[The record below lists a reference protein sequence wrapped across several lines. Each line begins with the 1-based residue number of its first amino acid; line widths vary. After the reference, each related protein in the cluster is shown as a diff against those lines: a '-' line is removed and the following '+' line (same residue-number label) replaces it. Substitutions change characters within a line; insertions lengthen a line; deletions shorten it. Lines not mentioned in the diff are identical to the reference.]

1 MSALHSDDLASSGLD
16 YDFLSKKGLV
26 RAISAADL
34 KKKLKIDDAISGL
47 EYIYTPTY
55 SRYKIYRKPLS
66 GFAAKAKDTRPKY
79 IQPEDS
85 TNHLYV
91 PPLTDW
97 DTVLEDATQTIAIT
111 EGEKKTIALNLRG
124 IPCVGLGGVN
134 SLGNRKK
141 GQMVLPELKEYVTGG
156 RNVLIIFDI
165 DEGFT
170 TMKPEV
176 ARAALTLA
184 NLILELGGN
193 PKIVTL
199 PSDGTKKC
207 AVDDWLQT
215 HDLSSM
221 ALYLEIVR
229 FAKPLDTAVLLY
241 REAEKY
247 VYIQDSNAL
256 GRIDTREAVM
266 VADYRVSS
274 GNQQVITQE
283 LTLKRVK
290 GGGMVPAVDLAVRT
304 LSDAFLK
311 WPSRPSAKAT
321 NYEPGTT
328 HYLTKKGEFN
338 QWKGWAQDPTQYLDK
353 ITEHDVAPLWN
364 AFRALYR
371 EDSETMWN
379 WFMYPIAKP
388 GAKMVIIPVIQS
400 EKEGVGKSSIPSF
413 FTKFVYGEGVG
424 TPSNATTLNA
434 MSLKDGRLEF
444 MIRKQF
450 LFLDDA
456 NDIHGNDVEALLKN
470 LSTTDAVRAN
480 PKYLRS
486 YECKNIV
493 NLGISTNRTMPFK
506 VPETDRRLFFPH
518 VSSDVLPKVWDD
530 LHKWGRA
537 GGGAKVVA
545 YAQKLF
551 DADAVD
557 PYMRAP
563 MTPKKELIIDI
574 ARSPFEN
581 FIHEL
586 AAAAKLG
593 ELRRVIFTGRELKLL
608 AEMENEIRSSHDV
621 GPATLSKAITAV
633 DGRSYGGRVKINGV
647 LETVY
652 VLADYDK
659 WSRSKA
665 LPVQLAKEIATHP
678 LDKVRAPLPGRKV
691 VGIESPPPKK
701 KAAKF

>member
-1 MSALHSDDLASSGLD
+1 MTAHMEDLASSGLD
-16 YDFLSKKGLV
+16 FELLRKKGLV
-26 RAISAADL
+26 RAVSAPDL
-34 KKKLKIDDAISGL
+34 KKKLNITDAESGL
-47 EYIYTPTY
+47 EFIYTPTY
-55 SRYKIYRKPLS
+55 SRYKIYRKPLT
-66 GFAAKAKDTRPKY
+66 GFAAKAKDSRPKY
-79 IQPEDS
+79 VQPEDS

-111 EGEKKTIALNLRG
+111 EGEKKTLALNLRG

-134 SLGNRKK
+134 SIGNRKK
-141 GQMVLPELKEYVTGG
+141 GQMILPELQQYVTGG
-156 RNVLIIFDI
+156 RNVLIMFDI
-165 DEGFT
+165 DEGYT
-170 TMKPEV
+170 MMKPEV
-176 ARAALTLA
+176 ARAALILA

-207 AVDDWLQT
+207 AVDDWLLT
-215 HDLSSM
+215 HDLSSVS
-221 ALYLEIVR
+221 LYMEIVR
-229 FAKPLDTAVLLY
+229 HAKPLDTAVLLY
-241 REAEKY
+241 REAERY
-247 VYIQDSNAL
+247 VYVQDSNAL

-283 LTLKRVK
+283 LTLKKVK
-290 GGGMVPAVDLAVRT
+290 GGGVVPAMDLVVRS

-321 NYEPGTT
+321 NYEPGTA

-338 QWKGWAQDPTQYLDK
+338 QWKGWAQPAPEK
-353 ITEHDVAPLWN
+353 VVEADVAPLWN
-364 AFRALYR
+364 AFKALYR
-371 EDSETMWN
+371 EDALTMWN

-400 EKEGVGKSSIPSF
+400 EKEGVGKSSIPEF

-424 TPSNATTLNA
+424 TPSNASTLNA
-434 MSLKDGRLEF
+434 TSLKDGRLEF
-444 MIRKQF
+444 MVRKQF

-470 LSTTDAVRAN
+470 LATTSSVRAN

-486 YECKNIV
+486 YECR
-493 NLGISTNRTMPFK
+493 NLINLCITTNRTMPFK

-518 VSSDVLPKVWDD
+518 ISHDILPKVWDD

-537 GGGAKVVA
+537 GGGGKVVA
-545 YAQKLF
+545 YAQQLF
-551 DADAVD
+551 DSNVVD
-557 PYMRAP
+557 PFTRAP
-563 MTPKKELIIDI
+563 MTEKKAFIVDI
-574 ARSPFEN
+574 ARSPFDN

-593 ELRRVIFTGRELKLL
+593 ELRRVVFTGRELKLL
-608 AEMENEIRSSHDV
+608 AEMENEIRSTHDIGPMTLNRAIIAV
-621 GPATLSKAITAV
+621 G
-633 DGRSYGGRVKINGV
+633 GCHYGGRVKVNGI
-647 LETVY
+647 LETIY
-652 VLADYDK
+652 VLANLDM
-659 WSRSKA
+659 WHRSKA
-665 LPVQLAKEIATHP
+665 LPAQVAKEISTHP
-678 LDKVRAPLPGRKV
+678 LDKVRVPLPGRKV
-691 VGIESPPPKK
+691 VGIDNPPAKK
-701 KAAKF
+701 RAAKF

>member
-1 MSALHSDDLASSGLD
+1 MSAHIEDLRGSGLD
-16 YDFLSKKGLV
+16 FAALEKLKLV
-26 RAISAADL
+26 RAVSAAEL
-34 KKKLKIDDAISGL
+34 KKRLKIDDAESGL
-47 EYIYTPTY
+47 EYIYSPTY
-55 SRYKIYRKPLS
+55 SRFKIYRKPLT
-66 GFAAKAKDTRPKY
+66 GFAAKTKDTRPKY
-79 IQPEDS
+79 VQPEDS
-85 TNHLYV
+85 TNHLYI

-97 DTVLEDATQTIAIT
+97 DTVLEDAAQTIAIT
-111 EGEKKTIALNLRG
+111 EGEKKTLALNLRG

-134 SLGNRKK
+134 SIGNKKK
-141 GQMVLPELKEYVTGG
+141 GQMSIPELHDYCTGG
-156 RNVLIIFDI
+156 RSVLIIFDI
-165 DEGFT
+165 DEGYS

-184 NLILELGGN
+184 NIILENGGN

-215 HDLSSM
+215 HDLSSV
-221 ALYLEIVR
+221 ALYMELVR
-229 FAKPLDTAVLLY
+229 YAKPLDTAVLLY
-241 REAEKY
+241 REAERY
-247 VYIQDSNAL
+247 VYVQDSNAL

-266 VADYRVSS
+266 VADYRISS

-290 GGGMVPAVDLAVRT
+290 GGGLVPAIDLAVRT

-311 WPSRPSAKAT
+311 WPSRPVARST
-321 NYEPGTT
+321 TYEPGNT
-328 HYLTKKGEFN
+328 HYLTSKGEFN
-338 QWKGWAQDPTQYLDK
+338 QWKGWAQPVPEHV
-353 ITEHDVAPLWN
+353 TESDVAPLWS
-364 AFRALYR
+364 AFQAIYR
-371 EDSETMWN
+371 EDALTMWN
-379 WFMYPIAKP
+379 WFMFPIARP
-388 GAKMVIIPVIQS
+388 GAKLVIIPVIQGMV
-400 EKEGVGKSSIPSF
+400 EGIGKSSIPEF

-470 LSTTDAVRAN
+470 LATTSSVRAN

-486 YECKNIV
+486 YECL
-493 NLGISTNRTMPFK
+493 NLINLCITTNRTMPFK
-506 VPETDRRLFFPH
+506 VPETDRRLFFPR
-518 VSSDVLPKVWDD
+518 VSGDVLPKVWDD

-537 GGGAKVVA
+537 GGGGKVVA
-545 YAQKLF
+545 YAQQIF
-551 DADAVD
+551 NADAID

-563 MTPKKELIIDI
+563 MTEKKAAIIDM

-586 AAAAKLG
+586 SAAAKLG

-608 AEMENEIRSSHDV
+608 AEMENEVKSLHDI
-621 GPATLSKAITAV
+621 GPMILNRAVTAV
-633 DGRSYGGRVKINGV
+633 GGQHYGGRVKINGI

-652 VLADYDK
+652 ILTDIDK
-659 WSRSKA
+659 WARNST
-665 LPVQLAKEIATHP
+665 LPAQIAKEITTHP
-678 LDKVRAPLPGRKV
+678 LDKVRVPLPGRKV
-691 VGIESPPPKK
+691 VGIDHPPAKK
-701 KAAKF
+701 KAAKY

>member
-1 MSALHSDDLASSGLD
+1 MSAHIEDLAGSGLE
-16 YDFLSKKGLV
+16 FEALRKKGLV
-26 RAISAADL
+26 RVVSAADL
-34 KKKLKIDDAISGL
+34 KKILKIDDAESGL

-55 SRYKIYRKPLS
+55 SRYKIYRKPLT
-66 GFAAKAKDTRPKY
+66 GFAAKAKDSRPKY
-79 IQPEDS
+79 VQPENS

-97 DTVLEDATQTIAIT
+97 DTVLEDAAQTIAIT

-124 IPCVGLGGVN
+124 VPCVGLGGVN

-141 GQMVLPELKEYVTGG
+141 GQMALPELKEYVTGG

-165 DEGFT
+165 DEGYT

-176 ARAALTLA
+176 ARAALILA

-221 ALYLEIVR
+221 SLYLEIVR
-229 FAKPLDTAVLLY
+229 FAKPLDTAIALY
-241 REAEKY
+241 AEAEKY

-266 VADYRVSS
+266 VSDYRISS
-274 GNQQVITQE
+274 GNQQVIVQE

-290 GGGMVPAVDLAVRT
+290 GGGVVPAIDLAVRT

-311 WPSRPSAKAT
+311 WPSRPAARAT
-321 NYEPGTT
+321 TYEPGTL

-338 QWKGWAQDPTQYLDK
+338 QWKGWAQKVPTD
-353 ITEHDVAPLWN
+353 ITESDVAPLWN
-364 AFRALYR
+364 AFQAIYR
-371 EDSETMWN
+371 EDALTMWN

-388 GAKMVIIPVIQS
+388 GAKMVIIPVIQGMV
-400 EKEGVGKSSIPSF
+400 EGIGKSSIPEF
-413 FTKFVYGEGVG
+413 FTKFIYGEGVG

-434 MSLKDGRLEF
+434 MSLRDGRLEF

-470 LSTTDAVRAN
+470 LATTSSVRAN

-486 YECKNIV
+486 YECL
-493 NLGISTNRTMPFK
+493 NLINLCITTNRTMPFK

-518 VSSDVLPKVWDD
+518 VSGAVLPKVWDD

-537 GGGAKVVA
+537 GGGGKVVA
-545 YAQKLF
+545 YAQQLF
-551 DADAVD
+551 DVDAID

-563 MTPKKELIIDI
+563 MTEKKAAIIDM

-586 AAAAKLG
+586 STAAKLG
-593 ELRRVIFTGRELKLL
+593 ELRRVVFTGRELKLL
-608 AEMENEIRSSHDV
+608 AEMENEVRSSHDV
-621 GPATLSKAITAV
+621 GPMILNRAVTAA
-633 DGRSYGGRVKINGV
+633 GGQHYGGRVKISGI
-647 LETVY
+647 LETIY
-652 VLADYDK
+652 VLAETDK
-659 WSRSKA
+659 WNRA
-665 LPVQLAKEIATHP
+665 TTQPAQVAKEIAAHP
-678 LDKVRAPLPGRKV
+678 LDKVRIPFPGRKV
-691 VGIESPPPKK
+691 VGIDNPPAKK
-701 KAAKF
+701 RAAKF

>member
-1 MSALHSDDLASSGLD
+1 MTAHVEDLASSGLE
-16 YDFLSKKGLV
+16 FESLRKKGLV
-26 RAISAADL
+26 RVVSAADL
-34 KKKLKIDDAISGL
+34 KKKLKIDDAESGL
-47 EYIYTPTY
+47 EYVYSPTY
-55 SRYKIYRKPLS
+55 SRYKIYRKPLT
-66 GFAAKAKDTRPKY
+66 GFAAKAKDVRPKY
-79 IQPEDS
+79 IQPEGS

-97 DTVLEDATQTIAIT
+97 DTVLEDAAQTIAIT

-124 IPCVGLGGVN
+124 VPCVGLGGVN

-141 GQMVLPELKEYVTGG
+141 GQMVLPELREYVTGG

-165 DEGFT
+165 DEGYT

-176 ARAALTLA
+176 SRAALMLA

-221 ALYLEIVR
+221 SLYLEIVR
-229 FAKPLDTAVLLY
+229 FAKPLDTAIALY
-241 REAEKY
+241 TEAEKY

-266 VADYRVSS
+266 VSDYRISS
-274 GNQQVITQE
+274 GNQQVIVQE

-290 GGGMVPAVDLAVRT
+290 GGGMVPAIDLAVRT

-311 WPSRPSAKAT
+311 WPSRPAARAT
-321 NYEPGTT
+321 TYEPGTT

-338 QWKGWAQDPTQYLDK
+338 QWKGWAQAPAEK
-353 ITEHDVAPLWN
+353 VVEADVAPLWN
-364 AFRALYR
+364 AFQAIYR
-371 EDSETMWN
+371 EDALTMWN
-379 WFMYPIAKP
+379 WFMYPIARP
-388 GAKMVIIPVIQS
+388 GAKMVIIPVIQGMV
-400 EKEGVGKSSIPSF
+400 EGIGKSSIPEF
-413 FTKFVYGEGVG
+413 FTKFIYGEGVG
-424 TPSNATTLNA
+424 TPSNASTLNA

-470 LSTTDAVRAN
+470 LATTSSVRAN

-486 YECKNIV
+486 YECL
-493 NLGISTNRTMPFK
+493 NLINLCITTNRTMPFK
-506 VPETDRRLFFPH
+506 VPETDRRLFFPR
-518 VSSDVLPKVWDD
+518 VSGDVLPKVWDE

-537 GGGAKVVA
+537 GGGSKVVA
-545 YAQKLF
+545 YAQQLF
-551 DADAVD
+551 DADSID

-563 MTPKKELIIDI
+563 MTEKKASIIDM

-581 FIHEL
+581 FVHEL
-586 AAAAKLG
+586 STAAKLG
-593 ELRRVIFTGRELKLL
+593 ELRRVLFTGRELKLL

-621 GPATLSKAITAV
+621 GTMILNRAVTAA
-633 DGRSYGGRVKINGV
+633 GGQHYGGRVKVNGI
-647 LETVY
+647 LETIY
-652 VLADYDK
+652 VLADTEK
-659 WSRSKA
+659 WNRANA
-665 LPVQLAKEIATHP
+665 LPGQVAKEIAAHQ
-678 LDKVRAPLPGRKV
+678 LDKVRVPLAGRKV
-691 VGIESPPPKK
+691 VGIDNPPAKK

>member
-1 MSALHSDDLASSGLD
+1 MTAHVEDLASSGLE
-16 YDFLSKKGLV
+16 FESLRKKGLV
-26 RAISAADL
+26 RVVSAADL
-34 KKKLKIDDAISGL
+34 KKKLKIDDAESGL
-47 EYIYTPTY
+47 EYIYNASY
-55 SRYKIYRKPLS
+55 SRYKIYRKPLT
-66 GFAAKAKDTRPKY
+66 GFAAKAKDSRPKY
-79 IQPEDS
+79 VQPENS

-97 DTVLEDATQTIAIT
+97 DTVLEDAAQTIAIT

-124 IPCVGLGGVN
+124 VPCVGLGGVN

-165 DEGFT
+165 DEGYT

-176 ARAALTLA
+176 SRAALILA

-199 PSDGTKKC
+199 PSDGAKKC

-221 ALYLEIVR
+221 SLYLEIVR
-229 FAKPLDTAVLLY
+229 FAKPLDTAMALY
-241 REAEKY
+241 SEAEKY

-274 GNQQVITQE
+274 GNQQVIVQE

-290 GGGMVPAVDLAVRT
+290 GGGMVPAIDLAVRT

-311 WPSRPSAKAT
+311 WPSRPAARAT
-321 NYEPGTT
+321 TYEPGTT

-338 QWKGWAQDPTQYLDK
+338 QWKGWAQTAPEK
-353 ITEHDVAPLWN
+353 VVEADVAPLWN
-364 AFRALYR
+364 AFQALYR
-371 EDSETMWN
+371 EDALTMWN

-388 GAKMVIIPVIQS
+388 GAKMVMIPVIQS
-400 EKEGVGKSSIPSF
+400 EKEGVGKSSIPAF

-424 TPSNATTLNA
+424 TPSNASTLNA
-434 MSLKDGRLEF
+434 MSLRDGRLEF

-470 LSTTDAVRAN
+470 IATTDAVRAN

-493 NLGISTNRTMPFK
+493 NLSITTNRTMPFK
-506 VPETDRRLFFPH
+506 VPEVDRRLFFPY
-518 VSSDVLPKVWDD
+518 VSSDVLPKLWDE

-537 GGGAKVVA
+537 GGGGKVVA
-545 YAQKLF
+545 YAQQLF
-551 DADAVD
+551 DADAID
-557 PYMRAP
+557 PFMRAP
-563 MTPKKELIIDI
+563 MTEKKAHIVSL
-574 ARSPFEN
+574 ARGAFDN
-581 FIHEL
+581 FIYEL

-593 ELRRVIFTGRELKLL
+593 ELRRVVFTGRELKLL
-608 AEMENEIRSSHDV
+608 AEMENEIKSTHDV
-621 GPATLSKAITAV
+621 STTILSRAVTAI
-633 DGRSYGGRVKINGV
+633 DGLNYGGRVKVNGI
-647 LETVY
+647 LETIY
-652 VLADYDK
+652 VLADTAK
-659 WSRSKA
+659 WNRAVA
-665 LPVQLAKEIATHP
+665 LPAQIAKEISAHP
-678 LDKVRAPLPGRKV
+678 LEKVRVPLAGRKV
-691 VGIESPPPKK
+691 VGIDNPPAKK